1 MSDKPI
7 SPVRQ
12 CMIEDITV
20 RNFGEKPVGVTSR
33 RRGGVRPNRRAARA
47 VSGRGIRRSF
57 RGSQAP
63 NGVFKG
69 MQVSRQ

>member
-7 SPVRQ
+7 SPLRQ

-33 RRGGVRPNRRAARA
+33 RA
-47 VSGRGIRRSF
+47 GRCS
-57 RGSQAP
+57 A
-63 NGVFKG
+63 
-69 MQVSRQ
+69 